1 MNIKIWILQ
10 DFLPPNKYPY
20 SDINHM
26 SKILIIGDTHLGLGY
41 PNSVDKWF
49 KVHREYFEEFLLPL
63 VTKELTKDDIIIH
76 CGDLFDNRSVVPINI
91 LNYAQDLL
99 EKLAKICP
107 MHILIGNHDLY
118 TKASNDVNTVKL
130 YKYIPNIT
138 VYEEPTKIEFCGKS
152 ILMLPWVEKK
162 SDQINQLKKFSG
174 SDYLFCHSDLN
185 GAKMHLTSVAHKNN
199 DKIDVE
205 EFSGYKNVYSGHIH
219 ILQVTKNFTFV
230 GNNFEMDR
238 NDINNQKGIFI
249 LDVIG
254 ESERFVKNEISPR
267 YKKIY
272 IRTQEDID
280 ILESISTKDY
290 IDLFISNSLLI
301 NNRKL
306 RRKLEMVLETGNFAS
321 VDYIDDIVNEEK
333 STKTVLDELTEE
345 ELKAGVIPSIELDYT
360 DLIREYI
367 NNQKYESEKIKMG
380 VISEFNEV
388 ARIYDE
394 GFTS

>member
-1 MNIKIWILQ
+1 
-10 DFLPPNKYPY
+10 
-20 SDINHM
+20 M

-49 KVHREYFEEFLLPL
+49 KVHQEYFEKFLLPL
-63 VTKELTKDDIIIH
+63 VQKELSENDIIVH

-99 EKLAKICP
+99 EKLSKICP
-107 MHILIGNHDLY
+107 IHILIGNHDLY

-130 YKYIPNIT
+130 YKYIPNIS
-138 VYEEPTKIEFCGKS
+138 VYEEPTKIDFCGKS

-162 SDQINQLKKFSG
+162 QDQINVLKKFKSA
-174 SDYLFCHSDLN
+174 DYLFCHSDLN

-219 ILQVTKNFTFV
+219 ILQVSKNFTFV

-238 NDINNQKGIFI
+238 NDTNNQKGIFI
-249 LDVIG
+249 LDTLTDEENFIPNNV
-254 ESERFVKNEISPR
+254 SPR

-272 IRTQEDID
+272 IRTQEDIET
-280 ILESISTKDY
+280 LENVSTKDY

-306 RRKLEMVLETGNFAS
+306 RRKLELMLESGNFAS
-321 VDYIDDIVNEEK
+321 VDYIDDLVLEKNDEEVK
-333 STKTVLDELTEE
+333 SIIDDITDDELNN
-345 ELKAGVIPSIELDYT
+345 GVVPSIQLEYT
-360 DLIREYI
+360 DLIRQYI
-367 NNQKYESEKIKMG
+367 NNQKYESEKIKSG
-380 VISEFNEV
+380 VLQEFNEI
-388 ARIYDE
+388 ARVYDE
-394 GFTS
+394 GYLE

>member
-1 MNIKIWILQ
+1 
-10 DFLPPNKYPY
+10 
-20 SDINHM
+20 M
-26 SKILIIGDTHLGLGY
+26 SKILVIGDTHLGLGY

-49 KVHREYFEEFLLPL
+49 KVHKEYFEDFLLPL
-63 VTKELTKDDIIIH
+63 AKKELTSEDIIIH

-91 LNYAQDLL
+91 LNFAQDLL
-99 EKLAKICP
+99 EQLSNICP
-107 MHILIGNHDLY
+107 VHILIGNHDLY

-138 VYEEPTKIEFCGKS
+138 VYEKPSKIEFCGKS
-152 ILMLPWVEKK
+152 ILMLPWVERKQ
-162 SDQINQLKKFSG
+162 DQINILKTFTG
-174 SDYLFCHSDLN
+174 CDYLFCHSDLN
-185 GAKMHLTSVAHKNN
+185 GAKMHLTSVAHKNQ

-219 ILQVTKNFTFV
+219 ILQVTNNFTFV

-238 NDINNQKGIFI
+238 NDIDNQKGIFI
-249 LDVIG
+249 LDTFLG
-254 ESERFVKNEISPR
+254 DEKFVPNTISPR

-280 ILESISTKDY
+280 NLESVSTKDY

-306 RRKLEMVLETGNFAS
+306 RRKLEMMLESGNFAS
-321 VDYIDDIVNEEK
+321 VDYIDDLVIEGNQDIK
-333 STKTVLDELTEE
+333 SVLDETTEE
-345 ELKAGVIPSIELDYT
+345 ELNNGVVPSIQLEYT
-360 DLIREYI
+360 DLIRQYI
-367 NNQKYESEKIKMG
+367 NTQKYESEKIKNG
-380 VISEFNEV
+380 VLQEFNEI

-394 GFTS
+394 GYLE

>member
-1 MNIKIWILQ
+1 
-10 DFLPPNKYPY
+10 
-20 SDINHM
+20 M

-49 KVHREYFEEFLLPL
+49 KVHKEYFEDFLLPL
-63 VTKELTKDDIIIH
+63 VKKEMTSNDIIIH

-99 EKLAKICP
+99 ENLSKICP
-107 MHILIGNHDLY
+107 IHILIGNHDLY
-118 TKASNDVNTVKL
+118 TKSTNDINTVKL

-138 VYEEPTKIEFCGKS
+138 VYEEPTKIDFCEKS

-162 SDQINQLKKFSG
+162 IDQINILKKFSG
-174 SDYLFCHSDLN
+174 CDYLFCHSDLN
-185 GAKMHLTSVAHKNN
+185 GARMHLTSVAHKNS

-219 ILQVTKNFTFV
+219 ILQVNKNFTFV

-238 NDINNQKGIFI
+238 NDLGNQKGIFI
-249 LDVIG
+249 IDTLTDE
-254 ESERFVKNEISPR
+254 ESFIPNNISPR
-267 YKKIY
+267 YRKIY
-272 IRTQEDID
+272 IRTQEDIEN
-280 ILESISTKDY
+280 LESVSTKDY
-290 IDLFISNSLLI
+290 VDLLISNSLLI

-306 RRKLEMVLETGNFAS
+306 RRKLEILLESGNFAS
-321 VDYIDDIVNEEK
+321 VDYIDDLVTESTDEK
-333 STKTVLDELTEE
+333 KTILQEITEDELNN
-345 ELKAGVIPSIELDYT
+345 GVVPSIQLEYT

-367 NNQKYESEKIKMG
+367 NNQKYESEKIKNG
-380 VISEFNEV
+380 VLQEFNEI

-394 GFTS
+394 GYLE

>member
-1 MNIKIWILQ
+1 M
-10 DFLPPNKYPY
+10 Y
-20 SDINHM
+20 M

-49 KVHREYFEEFLLPL
+49 KVHREYFEDFLLPL
-63 VTKELTKDDIIIH
+63 VQKELTKDDIIVH

-99 EKLAKICP
+99 EKLSKICHI
-107 MHILIGNHDLY
+107 HILIGNHDLY
-118 TKASNDVNTVKL
+118 TKSTNDINTVKL

-138 VYEEPTKIEFCGKS
+138 VYEEPTKIDFFGKS

-162 SDQINQLKKFSG
+162 KDQVETLKKFSG
-174 SDYLFCHSDLN
+174 CDYIFCHSDLN
-185 GAKMHLTSVAHKNN
+185 GAKMHLTSVAHKNA
-199 DKIDVE
+199 DKIDVD

-238 NDINNQKGIFI
+238 NDTDNQKGIFI
-249 LDVIG
+249 IDTILD
-254 ESERFVKNEISPR
+254 EERFVPNNISPR

-272 IRTQEDID
+272 IRTESDID
-280 ILESISTKDY
+280 SLESISTKNY
-290 IDLFISNSLLI
+290 NDLYISNSLLI

-306 RRKLEMVLETGNFAS
+306 RRKLETLLESGNFSS
-321 VDYIDDIVNEEK
+321 VEYIDDIVTENNK
-333 STKTVLDELTEE
+333 SKTIADEISEE
-345 ELKAGVIPSIELDYT
+345 ELKNGVVPSIQLDYT
-360 DLIREYI
+360 DLIRDYI
-367 NNQKYESEKIKMG
+367 MNQKYESDTIKIG
-380 VISEFNEV
+380 IIEEFNEV

-394 GFTS
+394 NYRDSVE